1 MNDTGRI
8 LIITQELDP
17 HADIMV
23 GVLAKRGIRPVRF
36 HTRDFPSKATLSFSA
51 ADGED
56 LRISL
61 RSNGET
67 VAGEEIKSVWYRRPD
82 KCLIENGLS
91 DTERR
96 IAEEES
102 EATLTGLYRGLDG
115 LWVNRIDR
123 NRYAGSKVVQLRKA
137 RELGLRVPAT
147 LITNDPRQLVEFYHA
162 HGGDI
167 IVKMQK
173 TAFWAPE
180 SGLGLY
186 TSKVDLEKLEHADL
200 IRRCP
205 CLFQENVRKDVELRV
220 TVIGRRVFAAALR
233 SQEVAAAHV
242 DVRRATMTVPHE
254 AFALP
259 PEIEKKVLGLMGAFG
274 LQYGAIDMIV
284 TPKGEYVFLELNPN
298 GQFGWI
304 EERTGLPL
312 YDAMA
317 DLLISGKEER

>member
-1 MNDTGRI
+1 MSEKRV

-17 HADIMV
+17 HADILV
-23 GVLAKRGIRPVRF
+23 GVLAKRGVRPVRF
-36 HTRDFPSKATLSFSA
+36 HTRDFPSKATLSLGA
-51 ADGED
+51 GNDED
-56 LRISL
+56 LRVTLSFG
-61 RSNGET
+61 GET
-67 VAGEEIKSVWYRRPD
+67 VEGGDIKSVWYRRPD
-82 KCLIENGLS
+82 KVLIDGGLS
-91 DTERR
+91 DVERR
-96 IAEEES
+96 ISEEES
-102 EATLTGLYRGLDG
+102 EETLRGLYRGLDA
-115 LWVNRIDR
+115 LWVNRLDR

-137 RELGLRVPAT
+137 RELGLRVPDT
-147 LITNDPRQLVEFYHA
+147 LITNDPERLVAFYHK

-186 TSKVDLEKLEHADL
+186 TSKVDLAKLDHAAL
-200 IRRCP
+200 VKRCP
-205 CLFQENVRKDVELRV
+205 CVFQENVKKDVELRV

-233 SQEVAAAHV
+233 SREVAAASV

-254 AFALP
+254 VYALP
-259 PEIEKKVLGLMGAFG
+259 KEIEKKILGMMGAFG
-274 LQYGAIDMIV
+274 LQYGAMDIIV
-284 TPKGEYVFLELNPN
+284 TPEGEYVFLELNPH

>member
-1 MNDTGRI
+1 MSNNGRI
-8 LIITQELDP
+8 VILTQELDP
-17 HADIMV
+17 HADILV
-23 GVLAKRGIRPVRF
+23 GVLADRGVRPFRF
-36 HTRDFPSKATLSFSA
+36 HTRDFPMKATVSLSA
-51 ADGED
+51 GAED
-56 LRISL
+56 LKVSL
-61 RSNGET
+61 RSGGET
-67 VAGEEIKSVWYRRPD
+67 IESGDIKSVWYRRPD
-82 KCLIENGLS
+82 RCLVDAALT

-102 EATLTGLYRGLDG
+102 EETLRGLYRGVDA
-115 LWVNRIDR
+115 LWVNRLDR

-137 RELGLRVPAT
+137 RELGLRVPET
-147 LITNDPRQLVEFYHA
+147 LITNDPQRLVEFYHER
-162 HGGDI
+162 GGDI
-167 IVKMQK
+167 VVKMQK

-186 TSKVDLEKLEHADL
+186 TSKVDLEKLDQAAL
-200 IRRCP
+200 LRGCP
-205 CLFQENVRKDVELRV
+205 CVFQENIKKAIELRV
-220 TVIGRRVFAAALR
+220 TVIGRRVFTAALR

-254 AFALP
+254 ASSLP
-259 PEIEKKVLGLMGAFG
+259 PEIEKKVLRLMGALG

-284 TPKGEYVFLELNPN
+284 TPEGEHVFLELNPN

-317 DLLISGKEER
+317 DLLISGQEER

>member
-1 MNDTGRI
+1 MSATGRI
-8 LIITQELDP
+8 LIVTQELDP

-36 HTRDFPSKATLSFSA
+36 HTRDFPSKAAISFSA
-51 ADGED
+51 GPDHD
-56 LRISL
+56 LRVSL
-61 RSNGET
+61 SSQGET
-67 VAGEEIKSVWYRRPD
+67 VDGAQIKSVWYRRPD
-82 KCLIENGLS
+82 RCLIDGELTG
-91 DTERR
+91 TERR
-96 IAEEES
+96 ISEEES
-102 EATLTGLYRGLDG
+102 EETLRGLYRGLDG
-115 LWVNRIDR
+115 LWVNRLDR
-123 NRYAGSKVVQLRKA
+123 NRYAASKVVQLRKA

-147 LITNDPRQLVEFYHA
+147 LITNDPERLVEFYHA
-162 HGGDI
+162 HRGDI

-186 TSKVDLEKLEHADL
+186 TSKVDLDKLAHADL
-200 IRRCP
+200 LRRCP
-205 CLFQENVRKDVELRV
+205 CVFQENIPKDVELRV

-233 SQEVAAAHV
+233 SREVAAASV

-254 AFALP
+254 VYALP
-259 PEIEKKVLGLMGAFG
+259 REIEKKVLGLMGAFG
-274 LQYGAIDMIV
+274 LQYGALDLIV
-284 TPKGEYVFLELNPN
+284 TPEGEHVFLELNPN

-317 DLLISGKEER
+317 DLLISGREER

>member
-1 MNDTGRI
+1 MNDDRRI

-36 HTRDFPSKATLSFSA
+36 HTRDFPTKAAISFSA
-51 ADGED
+51 GTGED
-56 LRISL
+56 LRIAL
-61 RSNGET
+61 TAGGET
-67 VAGEEIKSVWYRRPD
+67 VGGEEIKSVWYRRPD
-82 KCLIENGLS
+82 KCLIEEELTGV
-91 DTERR
+91 ERR
-96 IAEEES
+96 ISEEEC
-102 EATLTGLYRGLDG
+102 EETLRGLYRGLDG

-123 NRYAGSKVVQLRKA
+123 NRYAASKVVQLRKA
-137 RELGLRVPAT
+137 RELGLRVPDT
-147 LITNDPRQLVEFYHA
+147 LITNDPKRLVEFYHA

-167 IVKMQK
+167 VVKMQK

-180 SGLGLY
+180 AGLGLY
-186 TSKVDLEKLEHADL
+186 TSKVDLDKLKHAEL

-205 CLFQENVRKDVELRV
+205 CVFQENIRKDVELRI

-254 AFALP
+254 RFELP
-259 PEIEKKVLGLMGAFG
+259 REIEKKVLGLMGAFG

-284 TPKGEYVFLELNPN
+284 TPEGEHVFLELNPN

-312 YDAMA
+312 YAAMA